1 MEKGMEAAASPP
13 HSNGPARKKRVSRRL
28 PKGSNPAKA
37 LKTSAA
43 GKKGKSKKSPNSS
56 TSSSGRSSTQ
66 VDEGEEENQEEEEE
80 SEPGSSLPAHVVL
93 KIMSFSAPD
102 AVDALQALANP
113 SWVAKYVESAAKQLH
128 KHARRTLP
136 DFTKTPLL
144 NLDFALKKEC
154 AICRQKFAGAFT
166 DFLVYGHPKCVR
178 SRVTNTYYL
187 GQEGEANLPPEMLR
201 VQYTGWQPYSKQP
214 YDYMCVWEHRHPC
227 VLPRNTL
234 EHVEACYIP
243 YREHMER
250 VAAAEREA
258 KEAERQAKLRRA
270 DLEARRAKARD
281 ARVQRVFTDVS
292 ALMQAWRS
300 ADEGPAERE
309 DQQHGD
315 YDLPSFKKLLAR
327 RRATARLLLGDAS
340 EDRITCKAKHAV
352 SAANVKSYFIVL
364 EHRGGPTP
372 EARSQF
378 EQDFDNFALYHEAAT
393 NMHTA
398 WDYAAME
405 AKFLAWLVDRRK
417 KQALAKSKKSRRE
430 EIAERNRR
438 KAGKCVGSLCSN
450 IPSPACPHA
459 CCRKCCPGPCPR
471 HGSGVEGGS
480 RLLGQ
485 KGGSTGR
492 FESPDDDRQGQT

>member
-1 MEKGMEAAASPP
+1 MEAAVSPP
-13 HSNGPARKKRVSRRL
+13 PSNGPAKKKRVSRRL
-28 PKGSNPAKA
+28 PEGSNPAKA

-43 GKKGKSKKSPNSS
+43 GKNGKSKKSS

-66 VDEGEEENQEEEEE
+66 VDDEGEEENQEEDEE
-80 SEPGSSLPAHVVL
+80 A
-93 KIMSFSAPD
+93 
-102 AVDALQALANP
+102 
-113 SWVAKYVESAAKQLH
+113 LH

-201 VQYTGWQPYSKQP
+201 VQYTGWQPYSKQT

-292 ALMQAWRS
+292 ALMQARRS

-352 SAANVKSYFIVL
+352 SAANVKSYFILL

-378 EQDFDNFALYHEAAT
+378 EQDFDNFALYHEAGT

-417 KQALAKSKKSRRE
+417 KQATNAAGKEAKSKKSQRE
-430 EIAERNRR
+430 KITERNHHDR
-438 KAGKCVGSLCSN
+438 KFWFQL
-450 IPSPACPHA
+450 SP
-459 CCRKCCPGPCPR
+459 
-471 HGSGVEGGS
+471 E
-480 RLLGQ
+480 LLN
-485 KGGSTGR
+485 
-492 FESPDDDRQGQT
+492 E